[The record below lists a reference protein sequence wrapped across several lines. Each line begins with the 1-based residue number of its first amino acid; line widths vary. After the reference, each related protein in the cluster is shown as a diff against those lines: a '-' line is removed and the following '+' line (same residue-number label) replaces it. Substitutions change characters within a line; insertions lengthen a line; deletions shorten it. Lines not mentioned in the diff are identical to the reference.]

1 MEPGQA
7 RRVVVGE
14 LQRLELALVGGVRE
28 QQVYSMHRVVL
39 GQEGLL
45 GARSKLMEP
54 VADPGR

>member
-1 MEPGQA
+1 VEPGQT

-28 QQVYSMHRVVL
+28 QQVYSKHRVVL
-39 GQEGLL
+39 GQQGLL
-45 GARSKLMEP
+45 GARSKLVEP